1 MLRDIDVLAVP
12 DDAATAIAIEPKA
25 PPMRGAVGPT
35 AARIAAA
42 EGDAIVIAIDE
53 QRAESIAAALVAMLP
68 KATVL
73 LVPESD
79 SLPGDPTPTSAG
91 VAGRRVAAL
100 RKLRARSKSG
110 KGRTVVVTTAEA
122 IARKVAPPEAFDA
135 APQTIVAG
143 KPLDGEKLAAGL
155 LPIGYF
161 LDDRID
167 EPGEIAIRG
176 GVIDIFPADR
186 DGPVRI
192 EVADGQVMAIHA
204 YDPVSQRT
212 TEALD
217 RIEIG
222 AAAEPDPGAEP
233 AILLDHLPDAA
244 LAIDVGAER
253 RRDSFIELVEDARRA
268 RAGTTIA
275 TIDVE
280 GWNAAIAARRR
291 IDIDRGAE
299 REGDRFVEARQP
311 GRALVRAVREA
322 REAGDVIVLA
332 AAGRDMRFLARRLE
346 RGLGDAPA
354 PAARGWQDVI
364 KAKAGALLSID
375 MELDRG
381 WRCDGLFV
389 VAAADVL
396 GSRARNGIAGSVVD
410 PLTGEAT
417 SFQLSDAVIHED
429 HGLGLLRGI
438 ERVETGDLTAD
449 AIRLEYA
456 GGAQRLVPADEADR
470 LWRYGA
476 DEGAVTLDKLDGS
489 SWQKR
494 RGDIDAALAESA
506 RGLTELARERADRT
520 APVLEAPAADY
531 EKFAAGF
538 AFTPTPDQHRAFEAV
553 REDLALPQPM
563 DRLIVGDVGYGKTEV
578 ALRAA
583 AIAVLAGHQVAIAAP
598 TTVLVRQHVETFRR
612 RFERIGKRVE
622 GLSGLSTAAETKA
635 VEAGLADGSIDVV
648 VGTKAVAGKNVAYA
662 RLGLVVIDEEQRFG
676 TADKLKLRTLGCNPH
691 VLTLTATPIPRTLQT
706 ALVGLQQISVI
717 ATPPARRQ
725 PIRTTVGTFDSA
737 AIRAALMRERARG
750 GQSFVVVPRIED
762 MAPLAE
768 QLAKLV
774 PELTVRQA
782 HGKLPAAEIDDAMV
796 RFGSGDGDVLLATNI
811 IEAGLD
817 VPRANTMIVWR
828 ADRFGL
834 SQLHQLRGRV
844 GRGRV
849 RGQIML
855 LTDPDAQIAPA
866 TLKRLRTLEALDRL
880 GAGFAISA
888 RDLDQRGA
896 GDLLGEEQ
904 AGHVKLIGVG
914 LYQHLLG
921 YALRAARGEAV
932 ERWTPELNL
941 GVAGSLPEE
950 WIPEPEVRINL
961 YARLACATSS
971 EEIDALAEEIEDRF
985 GTPPAEVRTLLAL
998 ARLRQLA
1005 CSARVARIDAG
1016 PAAIAL
1022 TLRPDFGG
1030 DAGSAGLTE
1039 KNGRLLLAEKSEAD
1053 EARLEKVTALL
1064 DRLAEG

>member
-1 MLRDIDVLAVP
+1 MLRDTGAVAERL
-12 DDAATAIAIEPKA
+12 DAPEGSTVEPKSA
-25 PPMRGAVGPT
+25 PMRGAIGPT

-42 EGDAIVIAIDE
+42 AGDAIVIAVDE
-53 QRAESIAAALVAMLP
+53 QRAESIAAALAAMLP
-68 KATVL
+68 KAAVV

-100 RKLRARSKSG
+100 RRLRTRGKAR
-110 KGRTVVVTTAEA
+110 TILVTTAEA
-122 IARKVAPPEAFDA
+122 VARKVAPPAAFDA
-135 APQTIVAG
+135 PPQAIVTG
-143 KPLDGEKLAAGL
+143 KPLDGDALAAAL

-192 EVADGQVMAIHA
+192 EVTDGRVTAIHA

-217 RIEIG
+217 QIDIG
-222 AAAEPDPGAEP
+222 AAAEPDCGPEP
-233 AILLDHLPDAA
+233 ATLLDHLAEA
-244 LAIDVGAER
+244 SLAIDVGAER

-275 TIDVE
+275 TLDVE
-280 GWNAAIAARRR
+280 GWNAAFANRAR
-291 IDIDRGAE
+291 IDIDRGLE
-299 REGDRFVEARQP
+299 REGERFVEARQP
-311 GRALVRAVREA
+311 GRALIKAVREA
-322 REAGDVIVLA
+322 REAGDVVVIA
-332 AAGRDMRFLARRLE
+332 AAGRDLRFLSRRVE
-346 RGLGDAPA
+346 RGIGEAPV
-354 PAARGWQDVI
+354 AARGWQDVI
-364 KAKAGALLSID
+364 KAKPGAILSID

-381 WRCDGLFV
+381 WRGDGLIV

-396 GSRARNGIAGSVVD
+396 GSRAQNGISGSVVD

-417 SFQLSDAVIHED
+417 SFQLGDAVIHED

-438 ERVETGDLTAD
+438 ERVDTGDLTGD

-456 GGAQRLVPADEADR
+456 GGAQRLVPVDEADR

-476 DEGAVTLDKLDGS
+476 DEDAVTLDKLDGS

-506 RGLTELARERADRT
+506 RGLTELARERAEQT
-520 APVLEAPAADY
+520 APALDASAADY

-553 REDLALPQPM
+553 RDDLAVPRPM

-583 AIAVLAGHQVAIAAP
+583 AIAVLAGYQVAIAAP

-622 GLSGLSTAAETKA
+622 GLSGLSTAAEAKA

-648 VGTKAVAGKNVAYA
+648 VGTKAIAGKNVAYA
-662 RLGLVVIDEEQRFG
+662 QLGLVVIDEEQRFG
-676 TADKLKLRTLGCNPH
+676 TADKLKLRTLGGNPH

-768 QLAKLV
+768 QLTRLV
-774 PELTVRQA
+774 PELTIRQA
-782 HGKLPAAEIDDAMV
+782 HGKMPTAEIDDAMV
-796 RFGSGDGDVLLATNI
+796 RFGNGDGDVLLATNI

-921 YALRAARGEAV
+921 YALQAARGEAV

-941 GVAGSLPEE
+941 GVTGSLPET

-961 YARLACATSS
+961 YARLARAGSS
-971 EEIDALAEEIEDRF
+971 EEIEALAEEIEDRF

-1005 CSARVARIDAG
+1005 CVALISRIDAG

-1022 TLRPDFGG
+1022 TPRPNFAG
-1030 DAGSAGLTE
+1030 DIVAAGLTE
-1039 KNGRLLLAEKSEAD
+1039 KKGRLLLAEKSEAD
-1053 EARLEKVTALL
+1053 EARLETVANLL
-1064 DRLAEG
+1064 DRLATS